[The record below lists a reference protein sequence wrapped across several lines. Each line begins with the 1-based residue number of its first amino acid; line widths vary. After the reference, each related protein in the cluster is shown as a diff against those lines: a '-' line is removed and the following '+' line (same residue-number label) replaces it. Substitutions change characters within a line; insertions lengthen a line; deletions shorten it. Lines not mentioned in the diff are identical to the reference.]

1 MTNGVFPADF
11 TTPVGLVRALI
22 PDTTTDDGTVNTD
35 YLFSDDYINAIL
47 ALESASVK
55 RAAAALID
63 VIANDQ
69 ALLYKSVRTDDIS
82 VNGVVVAEQLR
93 RRAVS
98 LREEA
103 DRGED
108 DYFEIVYAA
117 GGFVPEGTPPVWGRG
132 WTWERWR

>member
-63 VIANDQ
+63 VITNDQ
-69 ALLYKSVRTDDIS
+69 ALLYKSVDRKS
-82 VNGVVVAEQLR
+82 VV
-93 RRAVS
+93 
-98 LREEA
+98 
-103 DRGED
+103 
-108 DYFEIVYAA
+108 
-117 GGFVPEGTPPVWGRG
+117 
-132 WTWERWR
+132 